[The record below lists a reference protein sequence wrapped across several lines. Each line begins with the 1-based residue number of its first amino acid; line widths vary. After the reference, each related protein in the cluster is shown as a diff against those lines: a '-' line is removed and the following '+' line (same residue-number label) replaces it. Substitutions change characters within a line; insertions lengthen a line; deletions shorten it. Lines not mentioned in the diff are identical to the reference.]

1 MKQIFPIV
9 PASSGPM
16 WGFSIFCV
24 VMVGL
29 IIFMYFIS
37 ISSRN
42 TKFEVTRI
50 GLKITGNI
58 YGRMLPLDILRL
70 EEARSINMNAQSE
83 YKLRFGTSSTRMPGY
98 RAGWFRSGQGKM
110 LVFVTDPTRVLY
122 IPTHNDY
129 GLLLSVEQPEVLLE
143 TLNRMAKAHQG

>member
-1 MKQIFPIV
+1 MKQIFPIM

-42 TKFEVTRI
+42 TKFEVSSA

-58 YGRMLPLDILRL
+58 YGRMIPFDVLRL
-70 EEARSINMNAQSE
+70 EEARSINMNVQSE
-83 YKLRFGTSSTRMPGY
+83 FKVRFGTSSTRMPRY

-110 LVFVTDPTRVLY
+110 LAFVTDPARVLY
-122 IPTHNDY
+122 IPTRKGY
-129 GLLLSVEQPEVLLE
+129 GVLLSVEQPDVLLE
-143 TLNRMAKAHQG
+143 TLNRMSKAQ